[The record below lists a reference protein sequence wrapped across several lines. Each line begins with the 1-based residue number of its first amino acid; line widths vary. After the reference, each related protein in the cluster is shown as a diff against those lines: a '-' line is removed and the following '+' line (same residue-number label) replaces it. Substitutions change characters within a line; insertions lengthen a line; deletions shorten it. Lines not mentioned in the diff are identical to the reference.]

1 MHKYFKYAINAFI
14 VLLIAS
20 FFLYFATRN
29 ISPQQEW
36 SVDSNGLLQY
46 PEDRGKLENVKT
58 SLLEDNAAYTI
69 EKVSFK
75 SRDAMIYG
83 LLYMPKE
90 ADNAPGIIMLP
101 AARAGKEGQDYL
113 ARQLVAQGY
122 AFLTFDQRGIGET
135 GGNVPSMQE
144 DFNSFVAGKEPV
156 QHLFVYDALGAFDF
170 LKTRKGIN
178 ENNILIGGESMGARF
193 AIIAGAVEKSFKGV
207 FVISASGFGMQ
218 NTNTQQEKFMASIN
232 PDRYIDKISPRK
244 IVMFHSKSDNVV
256 PFAQAQNTFSFAKE
270 PKEFIEMPSVCI
282 HGQCSEMYE
291 KLFENL
297 REMTQ

>member
-1 MHKYFKYAINAFI
+1 MHKYMKYLLNA
-14 VLLIAS
+14 VLVILIA
-20 FFLYFATRN
+20 FAFLYFATKN
-29 ISPQQEW
+29 ISPKQEW

-46 PEDRGKLENVKT
+46 PSDRGKPENVKT
-58 SLLEDNAAYTI
+58 SLLEDNATYTI
-69 EKVSFK
+69 EEVSFK
-75 SRDAMIYG
+75 SRDATIYG
-83 LLYMPKE
+83 LLYMPKD

-122 AFLTFDQRGIGET
+122 AFFTFDQRGIGET
-135 GGNVPSMQE
+135 GSSLPSTQE
-144 DFNSFVAGKEPV
+144 DFNSFVAGNEPA
-156 QHLFVYDALGAFDF
+156 QHLFVYDALRAFDF
-170 LKTRKGIN
+170 LKARKGVN
-178 ENNILIGGESMGARF
+178 KANILIGGESMGARF

-207 FVISASGFGMQ
+207 FVISTSGYGKQ
-218 NTNTQQEKFMASIN
+218 DVSTPQGKFMASIN
-232 PDRYIDKISPRK
+232 PDMYIDKISPRK

-256 PFAQAQNTFSFAKE
+256 PFEQAQNTFSFAKE